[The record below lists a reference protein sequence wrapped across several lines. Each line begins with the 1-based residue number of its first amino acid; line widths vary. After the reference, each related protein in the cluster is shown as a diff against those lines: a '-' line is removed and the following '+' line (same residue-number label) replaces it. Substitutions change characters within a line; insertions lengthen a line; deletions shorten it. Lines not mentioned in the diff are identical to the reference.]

1 MADTLNRE
9 IDETAANQTKKV
21 ITIAQSIEGE
31 VSIGEE
37 VILSYF
43 LFLLL
48 HFLFFFFLVSFSFSL
63 SLSFFS
69 FLFFSCS
76 FSFSLVFSFPILFL

>member
-37 VILSYF
+37 VIPTLFLLF
-43 LFLLL
+43 LFL
-48 HFLFFFFLVSFSFSL
+48 SFSL